1 MLKLTKDEIAFLRWL
16 WTNGGQASLSGKIK
30 PGSTDRMMSA
40 GYVVADADAD
50 SPGTMRYALTEHG
63 REALGVYEK

>member
-16 WTNGGQASLSGKIK
+16 WTNGGQASLSGKI
-30 PGSTDRMMSA
+30 PDSTDRMTSA

-50 SPGTMRYALTEHG
+50 RPGTMRYALTEHG
-63 REALGVYEK
+63 RETLGV

>member
-1 MLKLTKDEIAFLRWL
+1 MLKLTRDEIALLRWL

-30 PGSTDRMMSA
+30 PGSTDRMTSA
-40 GYVVADADAD
+40 GYIMAEADADR
-50 SPGTMRYALTEHG
+50 PGTMRYTLTGHG

>member
-30 PGSTDRMMSA
+30 PGSTDRSTSA
-40 GYVVADADAD
+40 EYIISEADADR
-50 SPGTMRYALTEHG
+50 PGTMRYTLTEQG